1 MLEMPVKQPSRG
13 APAEMRSNKS
23 SDTERAKDEG
33 EEEEEKSG
41 KRTKLSVCN
50 VEISGGAFVQFFVCV
65 AGVFG
70 CGVTHDFV
78 QELVFRYDGYDFGWF
93 MTLWELLIFV
103 VAAWVQLVQDKRYD
117 EITTIKWREYVN
129 LTIVLAITQGS
140 GSAALS
146 YVNFPVKVVFKSCKL
161 IPTVS
166 VNTVCTSVMR

>member
-1 MLEMPVKQPSRG
+1 
-13 APAEMRSNKS
+13 
-23 SDTERAKDEG
+23 
-33 EEEEEKSG
+33 
-41 KRTKLSVCN
+41 
-50 VEISGGAFVQFFVCV
+50 
-65 AGVFG
+65 
-70 CGVTHDFV
+70 V
-78 QELVFRYDGYDFGWF
+78 QELVFRFDGYNFGWF

-166 VNTVCTSVMR
+166 VNTAYTSVMR

>member
-1 MLEMPVKQPSRG
+1 MVVNDCENIVICIYLERETKIY
-13 APAEMRSNKS
+13 AYAE
-23 SDTERAKDEG
+23 
-33 EEEEEKSG
+33 G
-41 KRTKLSVCN
+41 KAYIYIYIAR
-50 VEISGGAFVQFFVCV
+50 IQ
-65 AGVFG
+65 
-70 CGVTHDFV
+70 V
-78 QELVFRYDGYDFGWF
+78 QELVFRFDGYNFGWF

-166 VNTVCTSVMR
+166 VNTAYTSVMR

>member
-1 MLEMPVKQPSRG
+1 VICIYLER
-13 APAEMRSNKS
+13 ETKS
-23 SDTERAKDEG
+23 YAYTERKAYIYIYIA
-33 EEEEEKSG
+33 
-41 KRTKLSVCN
+41 R
-50 VEISGGAFVQFFVCV
+50 IQ
-65 AGVFG
+65 
-70 CGVTHDFV
+70 V
-78 QELVFRYDGYDFGWF
+78 QELVFRFDGYNFGWF

-166 VNTVCTSVMR
+166 VNTAYTSVMR

>member
-1 MLEMPVKQPSRG
+1 VT
-13 APAEMRSNKS
+13 AVS
-23 SDTERAKDEG
+23 SAQS
-33 EEEEEKSG
+33 SG
-41 KRTKLSVCN
+41 KASSCRQALACPLALSPPQRVVVNDCENIVICIYLERETKIYAYA
-50 VEISGGAFVQFFVCV
+50 EGKAYIYIYIARIQ
-65 AGVFG
+65 
-70 CGVTHDFV
+70 V
-78 QELVFRYDGYDFGWF
+78 QELVFRFDGYNFGWF

-166 VNTVCTSVMR
+166 VNTAYTSVMR

>member
-1 MLEMPVKQPSRG
+1 MICIYLER
-13 APAEMRSNKS
+13 ETKS
-23 SDTERAKDEG
+23 YAYTERKAYIYIYIA
-33 EEEEEKSG
+33 
-41 KRTKLSVCN
+41 R
-50 VEISGGAFVQFFVCV
+50 IQ
-65 AGVFG
+65 
-70 CGVTHDFV
+70 V
-78 QELVFRYDGYDFGWF
+78 QELVFRFDGYNFGWF

-166 VNTVCTSVMR
+166 VNTAYTSVMR

>member
-1 MLEMPVKQPSRG
+1 VICIFLERETKIY
-13 APAEMRSNKS
+13 AY
-23 SDTERAKDEG
+23 TERKAYIYIYIP
-33 EEEEEKSG
+33 
-41 KRTKLSVCN
+41 R
-50 VEISGGAFVQFFVCV
+50 IQ
-65 AGVFG
+65 
-70 CGVTHDFV
+70 V
-78 QELVFRYDGYDFGWF
+78 QELVFRFDGYDFGWF

-166 VNTVCTSVMR
+166 VNTAYTSVVC